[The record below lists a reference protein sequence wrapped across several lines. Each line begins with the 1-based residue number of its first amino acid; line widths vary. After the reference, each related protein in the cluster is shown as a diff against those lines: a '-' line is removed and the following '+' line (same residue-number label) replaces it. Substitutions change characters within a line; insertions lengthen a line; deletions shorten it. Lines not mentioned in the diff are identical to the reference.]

1 MSDNPSNRI
10 GTAFISISKALHE
23 DDGSSMDTDGSNDEV
38 RNNSMSVDI
47 DTRVSVDISQA
58 QVDIL

>member
-1 MSDNPSNRI
+1 VSDNPSNRI